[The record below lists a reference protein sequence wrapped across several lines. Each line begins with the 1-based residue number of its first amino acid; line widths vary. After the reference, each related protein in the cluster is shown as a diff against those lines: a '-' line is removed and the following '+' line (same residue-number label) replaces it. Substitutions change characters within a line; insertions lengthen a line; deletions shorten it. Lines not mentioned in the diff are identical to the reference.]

1 MYCNAVRRLLIIDE
15 ADRLKPKAFA
25 EVRDIFDR
33 KGIVVVLV
41 GADRLDAASE
51 RDRQVYNLFRA

>member
-1 MYCNAVRRLLIIDE
+1 MLIIDE

-25 EVRDIFDR
+25 EARDIFDR
-33 KGIVVVLV
+33 KGIAVVLV

-51 RDRQVYNLFRA
+51 IGRFTTFSVLDIGLAS